1 MPVLFAKFGGYHFNL
16 EGDQF
21 GMMDVAKVSEEEKK
35 GNGLGKFF
43 SKFRFGKK
51 KLTGDSLEQEE
62 ALEDIVSRNAE
73 ASTGGVLN
81 SENYGANVNE
91 EEVLSALGDGLSQD
105 VIEED
110 MNQQDFPSEQNGA
123 NPNANADLLDEL
135 NQPDDINAQ
144 EAAGV
149 DVFVSQIV
157 ADEVERQAF
166 VSDIMNLTEEER
178 NALYRS
184 FSEMTI
190 NNAEELRTAIN
201 NVQGISQDMSN
212 NL

>member
-1 MPVLFAKFGGYHFNL
+1 
-16 EGDQF
+16 
-21 GMMDVAKVSEEEKK
+21 MMDVAKVSEEEKK

-51 KLTGDSLEQEE
+51 KKKIVGDSLEQEE
-62 ALEDIVSRNAE
+62 ALEDIVSRNVE

-81 SENYGANVNE
+81 SENYGADVNE
-91 EEVLSALGDGLSQD
+91 EEVLSALGDGLNQEI
-105 VIEED
+105 IEED
-110 MNQQDFPSEQNGA
+110 MNQQDFPLEQNGVDPNA
-123 NPNANADLLDEL
+123 NANADLLDEL

-144 EAAGV
+144 EAASV

-157 ADEVERQAF
+157 SDEVERQAF

>member
-1 MPVLFAKFGGYHFNL
+1 
-16 EGDQF
+16 
-21 GMMDVAKVSEEEKK
+21 
-35 GNGLGKFF
+35 
-43 SKFRFGKK
+43 
-51 KLTGDSLEQEE
+51 
-62 ALEDIVSRNAE
+62 
-73 ASTGGVLN
+73 
-81 SENYGANVNE
+81 
-91 EEVLSALGDGLSQD
+91 
-105 VIEED
+105 
-110 MNQQDFPSEQNGA
+110 MNQQGFPSEQNGVD
-123 NPNANADLLDEL
+123 PNANADLLDEL
-135 NQPDDINAQ
+135 NQPDDINAR
-144 EAAGV
+144 EAAGL